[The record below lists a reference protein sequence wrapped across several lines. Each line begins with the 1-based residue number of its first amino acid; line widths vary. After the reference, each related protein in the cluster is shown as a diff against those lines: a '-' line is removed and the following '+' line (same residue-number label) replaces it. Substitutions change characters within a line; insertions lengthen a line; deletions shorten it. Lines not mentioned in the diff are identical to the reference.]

1 MGEVG
6 NVTVVVGR
14 EAVLSCS
21 VTSSRG
27 YKVGWMKVRHLLS
40 STRPIS
46 VIGRLHLILNTNCYI
61 MLFRPPG
68 ERNIE
73 ISRG

>member
-40 STRPIS
+40 STRKVALDPKYQLSIS
-46 VIGRLHLILNTNCYI
+46 CCSAL
-61 MLFRPPG
+61 
-68 ERNIE
+68 
-73 ISRG
+73 RGKKY

>member
-40 STRPIS
+40 STRKVALDPKYQLLYHA
-46 VIGRLHLILNTNCYI
+46 V
-61 MLFRPPG
+61 PPSG
-68 ERNIE
+68 
-73 ISRG
+73 GKKY